1 MNWPNN
7 IIVFAIVGY
16 LCGSIPFG
24 LLLTQVAGLGDV
36 RKIGS
41 GNIGA
46 TNVLRTGNKKIAAL
60 TLLCDGLKGY
70 IPVLAATIWGGEHG
84 ALAAGF
90 AALAGHIYPVW
101 LKFKGGKGVATG
113 LGVIFGWGWTLGL
126 LFCTVWLAGFLLS
139 RISSVAALGAVLV
152 TSIAAL
158 LGMPHLPLPIWA
170 YPLLAVIIWITHRA
184 NIKRLLKGEESKS
197 SFSSKA

>member
-1 MNWPNN
+1 MNW
-7 IIVFAIVGY
+7 IVFAIVGY

-24 LLLTQVAGLGDV
+24 LLLTQAAGMGDV
-36 RKIGS
+36 RKVGS

-46 TNVLRTGNKKIAAL
+46 TNVLRMGNKKIAAL

-70 IPVLAATIWGGEHG
+70 VPVLVATIWGGEHA

-90 AALAGHIYPVW
+90 GALAGHIFPVW

-113 LGVIFGWGWTLGL
+113 LGVIFAWGWTLGL
-126 LFCTVWLAGFLLS
+126 LFCTVWLAGFLLT
-139 RISSVAALGAVLV
+139 RISSVGALGAVLAV
-152 TSIAAL
+152 AVASYF
-158 LGMPHLPLPIWA
+158 MPHIQLPIWA
-170 YPLLAVIIWITHRA
+170 FPLLAAVVWITHRA
-184 NIKRLLKGEESKS
+184 NISRILKGEESKS

>member
-1 MNWPNN
+1 MNW
-7 IIVFAIVGY
+7 IFFAIIGY

-24 LLLTQVAGLGDV
+24 LLLTQAAGMGDV
-36 RKIGS
+36 RKVGS

-46 TNVLRTGNKKIAAL
+46 TNVLRMGNKKIAAL

-70 IPVLAATIWGGEHG
+70 FPVFAATIWGGEHA

-90 AALAGHIYPVW
+90 GALAGHIFPVW

-113 LGVIFGWGWTLGL
+113 LGVIFAWSWPLGL
-126 LFCTVWLAGFLLS
+126 VFCAVWLSVFLLT
-139 RISSVAALGAVLV
+139 RMSSVGALAAMLATAVAAVLGM
-152 TSIAAL
+152 SHL
-158 LGMPHLPLPIWA
+158 LLPIWA
-170 YPLLAVIIWITHRA
+170 FPLLAIIVWITHRA
-184 NIKRLLKGEESKS
+184 NIARILKGEESKS

>member
-1 MNWPNN
+1 MNW
-7 IIVFAIVGY
+7 IVFAIIGY

-24 LLLTQVAGLGDV
+24 LLLTQAAGLGDV

-60 TLLCDGLKGY
+60 TLICDGLKGY
-70 IPVLAATIWGGEHG
+70 LPVLAATIWGGEHA

-90 AALAGHIYPVW
+90 AALAGHIFPVW

-113 LGVIFGWGWTLGL
+113 LGVIFGWGWPLGL
-126 LFCTVWLAGFLLS
+126 LFCTIWLAGFTLT
-139 RISSVAALGAVLV
+139 RISSVGALGAVLA
-152 TSIAAL
+152 TAIGAYF
-158 LGMPHLPLPIWA
+158 GMPHIPLPAWA
-170 YPLLAVIIWITHRA
+170 FPLLAVIIWATHRA
-184 NIKRLLKGEESKS
+184 NIQRLLKGEESQS